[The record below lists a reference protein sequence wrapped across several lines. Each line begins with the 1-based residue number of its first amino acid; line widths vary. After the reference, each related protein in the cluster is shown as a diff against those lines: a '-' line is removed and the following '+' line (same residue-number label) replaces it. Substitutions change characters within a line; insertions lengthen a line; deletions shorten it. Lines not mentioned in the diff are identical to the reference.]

1 MNIAITQSRLRELV
15 RLNLAT
21 DISNEPEPPKN
32 LIVIGVTYGIY
43 GIDGAVLENTE
54 NSNKYVIIGR
64 CSNLFK
70 YV

>member
-1 MNIAITQSRLRELV
+1 MREKFTQNDLRLLA

-21 DISNEPEPPKN
+21 DISNEIETPER
-32 LIVIGVTYGIY
+32 LTVIGVSKGIY
-43 GIDGAVLENTE
+43 GVNGALLENTE